1 MALSSWLPKGEA
13 GLEGAQRRGSRRGP
27 VLGEVHGTVRPEKE
41 QGPCLRQAKELIQRK
56 EDPWS
61 SSGSVTSPL

>member
-1 MALSSWLPKGEA
+1 MALSYWLPEGEA
-13 GLEGAQRRGSRRGP
+13 GLEGSQRGGFRRGP
-27 VLGEVHGTVRPEKE
+27 VLGEVHVTARPRKE
-41 QGPCLRQAKELIQRK
+41 QRLCLRQAKELIQRK